1 MKNKMQKVL
10 IAAPVHSIL
19 IDGLKA
25 LGYQCLIHEDI
36 KQESAFE
43 LIKDCEGVITSTRIQ
58 LNKELILAAPH
69 LKWIGRMG
77 SGLEVIDTDFATE
90 RGILYY
96 SSPEGN
102 CNAVGEHALGMLL
115 SLIHKITW
123 SHNELKNG
131 IWEREKNRGIELE
144 GRTIGIIGFGHTG
157 KAFAKKLI
165 GFDARILAYDKKEME
180 NVPPNV
186 IACTRLDAIFEEAEI
201 VSFHVPLQKDTLY
214 YFNSEFVS
222 KMKHP
227 FILLN
232 TSRGKVVDLVAVYN
246 GIEQGKITGA
256 CLDVF
261 EEEPIKLL
269 DNERKALLEKMISY
283 SNVIATSHIAGYT
296 HEALYKM
303 SKILLNKIEDS
314 KE

>member
-1 MKNKMQKVL
+1 MKNNMRKVL
-10 IAAPVHSIL
+10 IAAPVHHIL
-19 IDGLKA
+19 IDGLIA
-25 LGYQCLIHEDI
+25 RGYQCLVREDI
-36 KQESAFE
+36 KQESALE

-58 LNKELILAAPH
+58 LNKELLLTAPL

-90 RGILYY
+90 SGINYY

-102 CNAVGEHALGMLL
+102 CNAVGEHAMGMLL

-123 SHNELKNG
+123 SHNELISG

-157 KAFAKKLI
+157 RAFAKKLT
-165 GFDARILAYDKKEME
+165 GFDARILAYDKKEIE
-180 NVPPNV
+180 NLPNNV
-186 IACTRLDAIFEEAEI
+186 IACTNLDAIFEEAEI
-201 VSFHVPLQKDTLY
+201 VSFHVPLQTDTFY
-214 YFNSEFVS
+214 YFDSEFVS

-232 TSRGKVVDLVAVYN
+232 TSRGKVVDLIAVYN
-246 GIEQGKITGA
+246 GLEQGKITGV

-269 DNERKALLEKMISY
+269 VGERKAILEKIILR

-303 SKILLNKIEDS
+303 SKILLNKIFET